1 MKSVTVVG
9 CALKYCDAFPTL
21 FKAIDDEYDGDV
33 RKVTPAVTDQVM
45 NACFQCKLC
54 EVQCPYT
61 PAENH
66 EFELDFPKLVH
77 RYVAQ
82 RTKKEG
88 LSLRDKVSG
97 ILMLLEKWLEQV

>member
-9 CALKYCDAFPTL
+9 CAKYCDAFSLSSKPSM
-21 FKAIDDEYDGDV
+21 ANMMAMYVAD
-33 RKVTPAVTDQVM
+33 PAVTDQVM
-45 NACFQCKLC
+45 NACPRKLC

-66 EFELDFPKLVH
+66 EFELDFPVNSSTLKK
-77 RYVAQ
+77 

-88 LSLRDKVSG
+88 
-97 ILMLLEKWLEQV
+97 